1 MPLPVQGAPALWQG
15 TVRSLRW
22 QWSRASLRLGMR
34 LGTKHPT
41 VTKRRLLAQRFVAGS
56 RSGLYACAIL
66 SVDHPGKLS
75 TVLSQKGY

>member
-1 MPLPVQGAPALWQG
+1 
-15 TVRSLRW
+15 
-22 QWSRASLRLGMR
+22 MR

-66 SVDHPGKLS
+66 SVDHDPGKLS
-75 TVLSQKGY
+75 TVLSQCAEKATKVCIC